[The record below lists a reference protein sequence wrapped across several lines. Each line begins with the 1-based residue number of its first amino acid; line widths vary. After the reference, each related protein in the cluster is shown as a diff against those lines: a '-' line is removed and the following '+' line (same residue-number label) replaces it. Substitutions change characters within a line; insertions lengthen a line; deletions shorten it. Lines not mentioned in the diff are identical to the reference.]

1 MSSAQVKYHI
11 IGAGIAGLQTAQ
23 LLKRKYPQ
31 AQIIVYEAAEHI
43 GGRCY
48 SFSDT
53 KLAATLDNATHAV
66 LRGNTLAAKLLGK
79 NAKFGSAAF
88 YSPQTSKISR
98 KKFDFINDKAL
109 ALFNLPLNKVAQ
121 GIVFKTLSKLF
132 PFTSRQLDVWF
143 SSGDLSSKLI
153 EPLAQGLDIRLGWKL
168 KGFAAQDDYIY
179 KLIFNKESI
188 ALLPQDKVIS
198 ALDAHNFVKIFGGE
212 DFAYN
217 EIINIFYRTSM
228 QISLP
233 EGLDFLGLS
242 NMRAQW
248 LFSSP
253 GILAVTISDAK
264 NIKLSDEEL
273 ALSVWKEVC
282 ALREHQSAFLPAYRV
297 LHHKRATIR
306 QDSRNND
313 LRPSSCQS
321 KWKNMSLAGD
331 WTMKNWPCSIE
342 TALTSA
348 IRAANRL

>member
-43 GGRCY
+43 GGRCF
-48 SFSDT
+48 SFADS
-53 KLAATLDNATHAV
+53 LLGATLDNATHAI
-66 LRGNTLAAKLLGK
+66 LRGNNLAAKLLGK
-79 NAKFGSAAF
+79 DTKFSPAAF
-88 YSPQTSKISR
+88 YSPQTGKISR
-98 KKFDFINDKAL
+98 KRFDFINEKAL

-132 PFTSRQLDVWF
+132 PFTSRQLNVWF
-143 SSGDLSSKLI
+143 SCGDLSSKLI

-168 KGFAAQDDYIY
+168 KDFAAQDGYIY

-233 EGLDFLGLS
+233 EGLDFFGLS
-242 NMRAQW
+242 NMQAQW

-264 NIKLSDEEL
+264 NLKLSDEEL

-282 ALREHQSAFLPAYRV
+282 ALRGHQSAFLPTYRV
-297 LHHKRATIR
+297 LRHKRATIC
-306 QDSRNND
+306 QDSCNNA
-313 LRPSSCQS
+313 LRPTNCQS
-321 KWKNMSLAGD
+321 KWKNMYLAGD

-342 TALTSA
+342 AALTSA
-348 IRAANRL
+348 IRAANYL

>member
-48 SFSDT
+48 SFSDN

-88 YSPQTSKISR
+88 YSPQTNKISR
-98 KKFDFINDKAL
+98 KKFDFISEKAL

-121 GIVFKTLSKLF
+121 GVVFKTLSKLF

-242 NMRAQW
+242 NMHAQW

-297 LHHKRATIR
+297 LRHKRATIR

-348 IRAANRL
+348 IRVAINT

>member
-48 SFSDT
+48 SFSDN

-88 YSPQTSKISR
+88 YSPQTNKISR

-121 GIVFKTLSKLF
+121 GVVFKTLSKLF

-282 ALREHQSAFLPAYRV
+282 ALREHQSVFLPAYRV
-297 LHHKRATIR
+297 LRHKRATIR

-348 IRAANRL
+348 IRAANYL

>member
-1 MSSAQVKYHI
+1 MSLPSVKYHI

-31 AQIIVYEAAEHI
+31 AQIIVYEAAKHI
-43 GGRCY
+43 GGRCF

-53 KLAATLDNATHAV
+53 KFGTNLDNATHAV
-66 LRGNTLAAKLLGK
+66 LSGNSLAAKLLGK
-79 NAKFGSAAF
+79 DTKFGPAAF
-88 YSPQTSKISR
+88 YSPLTGKISR
-98 KKFDFINDKAL
+98 KKFDFINEKAL

-143 SSGDLSSKLI
+143 SRGDLSSKLI

-198 ALDAHNFVKIFGGE
+198 ALDAHNFIKIFGGE

-242 NMRAQW
+242 NMQAQW

-253 GILAVTISDAK
+253 GILGITISDAE
-264 NIKLSDEEL
+264 NLKLSDEEL

-282 ALREHQSAFLPAYRV
+282 SLRGHQSAFLPTYRV
-297 LHHKRATIR
+297 LRHKRATIR
-306 QDSRNND
+306 EDQRNNNR
-313 LRPSSCQS
+313 RPNNCRTM
-321 KWKNMSLAGD
+321 WKNVLISGD

-342 TALTSA
+342 AALASA
-348 IRAANRL
+348 YRAMKYL